1 MDVQTVAIGIG
12 LVVSLLFTEV
22 FGLAVGGMI
31 VPGYI
36 ALSLHHP
43 PDVIATLCVS
53 LMTYGVVTAISK
65 FAFVY
70 GRRKVVLMVLCGFV
84 LGSLVRAAP
93 VYAATSS
100 SIVGSQA
107 EPLYCVI
114 GCIIPGLIAL
124 WIDRQGL
131 METLAP
137 LLTSA
142 VVVRLVLILIGM
154 EILI

>member
-1 MDVQTVAIGIG
+1 MDVQTVSIGVG
-12 LVVSLLFTEV
+12 LIVSLLFTEV

-36 ALSLHHP
+36 ALSLHRP
-43 PDVIATLCVS
+43 ADIAVTLGVA
-53 LMTYGVVTAISK
+53 LATYGIVMLISK

-70 GRRKVVLMVLCGFV
+70 GRRKVVLMVLVGFV
-84 LGSLVRAAP
+84 LGALMRAVPMFGATGASLD
-93 VYAATSS
+93 
-100 SIVGSQA
+100 
-107 EPLYCVI
+107 PLHTESLCRVI

-131 METLAP
+131 VETIAP
-137 LLTSA
+137 LMTSA
-142 VVVRLVLILIGM
+142 VIVRLVLVLLGM

>member
-1 MDVQTVAIGIG
+1 MDVQTVSIGIG
-12 LVVSLLFTEV
+12 LIVSLLFTEV

-36 ALSLHHP
+36 ALSLHRP
-43 PDVIATLCVS
+43 ADIIATLAVA
-53 LMTYGVVTAISK
+53 LATYATVALISK

-70 GRRKVVLMVLCGFV
+70 GRRKVVLMVLIGFV
-84 LGSLVRAAP
+84 LGALLRAAP
-93 VYAATSS
+93 LGAGQSATLAVDQPES
-100 SIVGSQA
+100 
-107 EPLYCVI
+107 LFCVI

-131 METLAP
+131 IETLAP
-137 LLTSA
+137 LMTSA
-142 VVVRLVLILIGM
+142 VVVRLALVLLGM